1 LISEG
6 EDVAQFDLM
15 FAGIVTFAVLG
26 FAADRILMT
35 IRRHVL
41 RGQIIG
47 TVEQLVR

>member
-1 LISEG
+1 
-6 EDVAQFDLM
+6 M
-15 FAGIVTFAVLG
+15 FAGIITFGILG

-35 IRRHVL
+35 IRRHAL